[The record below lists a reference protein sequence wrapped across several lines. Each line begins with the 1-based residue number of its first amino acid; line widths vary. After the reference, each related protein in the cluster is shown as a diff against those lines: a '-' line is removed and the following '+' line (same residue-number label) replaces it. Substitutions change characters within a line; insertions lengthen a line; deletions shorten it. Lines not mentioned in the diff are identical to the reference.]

1 MGRISGWFVGLRPID
16 LDLGGSPG
24 FVTLA
29 NRAVHE
35 LRRTRASARIP
46 FDRVGELLGVPI
58 RPQFLVSYMD
68 VRFVPMAAQWP
79 ESNARALRSRSYT
92 HDVYI
97 WINRTPEGINVSARF
112 PDNTEASANVP
123 RFLERARL
131 LMDRL
136 NTSGP
141 WAPDLENLGI
151 PATGQ

>member
-1 MGRISGWFVGLRPID
+1 
-16 LDLGGSPG
+16 
-24 FVTLA
+24 
-29 NRAVHE
+29 
-35 LRRTRASARIP
+35 
-46 FDRVGELLGVPI
+46 
-58 RPQFLVSYMD
+58 MD

-141 WAPDLENLGI
+141 WRPTWRTSAFRLPVSSLVCSS
-151 PATGQ
+151 TRRSV